1 MYFNFYSTTL
11 YIEKQFY
18 LHHNNSACKM
28 EGRNIFCLTRSNICN
43 SSPTQ
48 YEKKLTSQTS
58 SLTNRYEN
66 TDWKNSIYICMEFC
80 QKFSN
85 IENIYIVDSTIII
98 AKKQRTGEKM
108 SAANGMSQKRLSFSK
123 CNSKHRR

>member
-1 MYFNFYSTTL
+1 
-11 YIEKQFY
+11 
-18 LHHNNSACKM
+18 M
-28 EGRNIFCLTRSNICN
+28 ERRNIFCLTRSNICN

-80 QKFSN
+80 QEFSN

>member
-1 MYFNFYSTTL
+1 
-11 YIEKQFY
+11 
-18 LHHNNSACKM
+18 M
-28 EGRNIFCLTRSNICN
+28 ERRNIFCLTRSNICN

-85 IENIYIVDSTIII
+85 IENIYIGDSTIII
-98 AKKQRTGEKM
+98 KAKKQRTGERKCQQPM
-108 SAANGMSQKRLSFSK
+108 EWLKSGSVSANVIQNIED
-123 CNSKHRR
+123 NSTYC

>member
-1 MYFNFYSTTL
+1 MTL
-11 YIEKQFY
+11 
-18 LHHNNSACKM
+18 SARRM
-28 EGRNIFCLTRSNICN
+28 ERRIIFCLTRSNICN

-85 IENIYIVDSTIII
+85 IENIYIVDSTII
-98 AKKQRTGEKM
+98 AKKQRTRGKM
-108 SAANGMSQKRLSFSK
+108 SPANQKARLKSGSFSGNVIQNK
-123 CNSKHRR
+123 EDNNTYC